1 MSGETQ
7 NTAPAQSVQRE
18 DGRAGVLENMSARPR
33 TPIVRNIPALRPD
46 WTVFTVDLTE
56 LTSGQLKVSGALA
69 AELDERWAK
78 LGFTGAALLR
88 PLGPL
93 EAAGVHPLPCP
104 DRLLTLNILLRAR
117 GRLLLE
123 GTPLLESLRGDELVA
138 VASDD
143 PLLVAATHT
152 HHEPASTSAADLGAA
167 GDTGVPDSEEQ
178 TRTDPGSAA
187 DSAPDVQHERRA
199 GGIRRF
205 TNIGRG
211 GAR

>member
-1 MSGETQ
+1 MSSAAQ

-18 DGRAGVLENMSARPR
+18 GGLPGVLENMSARPR

-46 WTVFTVDLTE
+46 WTVFTIDLAE
-56 LTSGQLKVSGALA
+56 LTGGNLKVSGALA
-69 AELDERWAK
+69 AELDERWEK

-143 PLLVAATHT
+143 PLLVAATHA
-152 HHEPASTSAADLGAA
+152 HHEPARTSAADLGAA
-167 GDTGVPDSEEQ
+167 GGTGAPGSQEQ

-187 DSAPDVQHERRA
+187 DAAPDAQPERRA